1 MAKELVVYKPKITAK
16 KSRYNKKRIPKG
28 NIFAKASKE
37 QRFLGKTL
45 PRMAWG
51 AAKWAWRHPIA
62 STALFMA
69 PTALKKIAGAQKG
82 LVHPEFRQFN
92 KKDRKVY
99 DPGGFRRGTKI
110 I

>member
-62 STALFMA
+62 STALMFA
-69 PTALKKIAGAQKG
+69 GKPIANAYRRADKG
-82 LVHPEFRQFN
+82 YSFSEFRNYN
-92 KKDRKVY
+92 KKGRKIV
-99 DPGGFRRGTKI
+99 
-110 I
+110 

>member
-37 QRFLGKTL
+37 QRFLGKSL

-69 PTALKKIAGAQKG
+69 PSIGKKLGATKKFSF
-82 LVHPEFRQFN
+82 PEFRQFD
-92 KKDRKVY
+92 K
-99 DPGGFRRGTKI
+99 RGRKI

>member
-62 STALFMA
+62 STAILMA
-69 PTALKKIAGAQKG
+69 PSIGKKLGQSKKFSF
-82 LVHPEFRQFN
+82 PEFRQFD
-92 KKDRKVY
+92 K
-99 DPGGFRRGTKI
+99 RGRKI

>member
-37 QRFLGKTL
+37 QRFLGKSL

-51 AAKWAWRHPIA
+51 AAKWAWKHPIA

-69 PTALKKIAGAQKG
+69 PSLLKKAGQSKKFSY
-82 LVHPEFRQFN
+82 PEYRQFN
-92 KKDRKVY
+92 KKGR
-99 DPGGFRRGTKI
+99 KI

>member
-37 QRFLGKTL
+37 QRILGKTL

-51 AAKWAWRHPIA
+51 AAKWAWKHPITF
-62 STALFMA
+62 TALTLA
-69 PTALKKIAGAQKG
+69 PSAMKKIAGSQKG
-82 LVHPEFRQFN
+82 LKFPEFRQFD
-92 KKDRKVY
+92 K
-99 DPGGFRRGTKI
+99 RGRKI